1 MAVQNLCPNAIVEGD
16 GFKDVMEYLEPVYK
30 LPSNSYCSGGS
41 QEVSNSQKSSQSIAT
56 YCGSIGLTS
65 DIIIDKLC

>member
-1 MAVQNLCPNAIVEGD
+1 MAVQNLCPIGIVEGD

-30 LPSNSYCSGGS
+30 LPSNSYYSGSS

-56 YCGSIGLTS
+56 YLYNI
-65 DIIIDKLC
+65 